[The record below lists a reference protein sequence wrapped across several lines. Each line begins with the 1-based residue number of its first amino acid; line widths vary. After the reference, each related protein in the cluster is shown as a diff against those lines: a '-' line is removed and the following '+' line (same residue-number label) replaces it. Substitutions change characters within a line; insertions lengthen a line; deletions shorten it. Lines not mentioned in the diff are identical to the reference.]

1 MKHPNVGHPRTN
13 SEDCVGGKVKKKNKN
28 KNATIY
34 SFLKFNKEERADLDF
49 THVHG
54 TNLKYVEQDSSGPQF
69 PYLHNELSIDP

>member
-1 MKHPNVGHPRTN
+1 MKHPDVGHPRTN

-28 KNATIY
+28 ATIY
-34 SFLKFNKEERADLDF
+34 GFLKFNKEERAALDF